1 MRNPYLKSKINRR
14 GEKLNLEQLGLFGVF
29 LGGAIPWIE
38 AVVAVPAGILIGL
51 DPILTVIF
59 AVLGNI
65 ITIVLFAYAGRN
77 LRDWVIRRRIA
88 KGKDPESPKF
98 KKAQVA
104 YEKYGIYGMAILDP
118 ILIGSPFSAAASVA
132 AGVRPLKVC
141 VIVSTGMILWAIG
154 IAWVVVTLGISVG

>member
-1 MRNPYLKSKINRR
+1 M
-14 GEKLNLEQLGLFGVF
+14 NLEQLGFFGVF

-38 AVVAVPAGILIGL
+38 AIVAVPAGILFGL

-59 AVLGNI
+59 AVAGNI
-65 ITIVLFAYAGRN
+65 VTIVIFAFGGKSLRN
-77 LRDWVIRRRIA
+77 WVIRRRVA
-88 KGKDPESPKF
+88 KGKEPESPKF

-132 AGVRPLKVC
+132 AGVKPLKVILVVSAGI
-141 VIVSTGMILWAIG
+141 VIWAVA
-154 IAWVVVTLGISVG
+154 IAWVMVTLGISVFEVGVFSPKPN